1 MIETLLPVVVGGL
14 IGIAGGVGQ
23 ALVSSKNEIRQHR
36 LMKREE
42 AYLEF
47 INALLKIEVD
57 YQFDEVHTHD
67 FWPIF
72 NEAQAKLNLYGSKEI
87 IQLTREFQWHLQEC
101 WENHWDKGTDA
112 KKWELVD
119 AIREELKIEA

>member
-1 MIETLLPVVVGGL
+1 MLDTLLPVIVGGL
-14 IGIAGGVGQ
+14 IAIAGGVGQ
-23 ALVSSKNEIRQHR
+23 AIIGLKNEIKQQR
-36 LMKREE
+36 LIKREE

-72 NEAQAKLNLYGSKEI
+72 NAAQAKLNLYGSKEI
-87 IQLTREFQWHLQEC
+87 IQLSREFQWHLHDC
-101 WENHWDKGTDA
+101 WENHWDKGTES

-119 AIREELKIEA
+119 AIRKELHIKK